1 MYAKSWFFPDI
12 ISILPLEIL
21 LDNGNMNK
29 LTRFS
34 RLGKIYKV
42 LRISKL
48 MRLIKTLKA
57 RSKVSKHLTETLKI
71 NQGLERV
78 AILLLTFLFLNH
90 CTACIWYFDP
100 QY

>member
-1 MYAKSWFFPDI
+1 MMYTKSWFFPDI
-12 ISILPLEIL
+12 ISILPLEIML
-21 LDNGNMNK
+21 NNGNVNK

-71 NQGLERV
+71 N
-78 AILLLTFLFLNH
+78 
-90 CTACIWYFDP
+90 
-100 QY
+100 